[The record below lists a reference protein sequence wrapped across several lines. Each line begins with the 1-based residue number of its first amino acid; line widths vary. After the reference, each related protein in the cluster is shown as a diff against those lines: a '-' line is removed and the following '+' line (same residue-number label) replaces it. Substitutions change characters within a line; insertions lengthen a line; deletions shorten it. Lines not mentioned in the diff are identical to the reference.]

1 MGQERIL
8 PVVALQAG
16 FGRVLLDVL
25 GVEGVCVLLN
35 WLLGLFRSQRR
46 LLFGHDSFNPSRVS
60 LVLWCWLQRAGLRNT
75 IGALIITIGLLYY
88 NYNQEP

>member
-46 LLFGHDSFNPSRVS
+46 CSFV
-60 LVLWCWLQRAGLRNT
+60 VWA
-75 IGALIITIGLLYY
+75 
-88 NYNQEP
+88 